1 MSLFGKK
8 HEIDQNLNQAA
19 DAEAISSLF
28 DKNMVI
34 TGTIS
39 FKGKARID
47 GAINGDI
54 TEGDH
59 LILSESGKIT
69 GNIRTISFNCYG
81 TLEGD
86 VQASSVIA
94 RKTCS
99 IHGRIEAASL
109 TVEPGAAID
118 GEIRATA
125 KDRGQGEERVQGSSS
140 TSSAVT
146 VDSDTP

>member
-8 HEIDQNLNQAA
+8 HEIDQNLSQA

-34 TGTIS
+34 NGTIS

-47 GAINGDI
+47 GVINGDI
-54 TEGDH
+54 IEGDH

-69 GNIRTISFNCYG
+69 GNIRTVSFNCYG

-118 GEIRATA
+118 GEIRAAA
-125 KDRGQGEERVQGSSS
+125 KGIGQSEESAEALSSV
-140 TSSAVT
+140 SAAAVNY
-146 VDSDTP
+146 DTP